1 MLFLSDAP
9 VSGINTGKCFIDCLV
24 FMLKKISVSG
34 ISSFLFGL
42 VILLFFGLFY
52 SFHLHYQEQYQLFL
66 FTTDYFLDRV
76 MPPGGLSN
84 YLGTFITQFYFYP
97 WIGSLIIATLLILF
111 QRILLGTARNL
122 GAGKNFF
129 VLSFLP
135 VLMYW
140 GLLCDENY
148 LAGGLV
154 SMLFISLSNYLYTF
168 SRSGLVKILFILL
181 GIPLLYL
188 IAGGSV
194 LFFFLFL
201 LIYELDEKTRSWKF
215 LLLFNSLG
223 AILVL
228 AIPFFLK
235 NRLGMFPAV
244 SSFVGV
250 NYFRF
255 PINFPVIV
263 GIIGLLLVFLPFV
276 SKYLSNRQ
284 FPLKKNILIVQVIV
298 FLLFGS
304 WFMHR
309 SVDFEREEIMEYD
322 FFARMRKWDEIIYK
336 AEQEAP
342 RSPLSVTCLNLAL
355 GKKGQLGERMFEFFQ
370 KGDEGLIPDF
380 TKDFTIPMVAGEV
393 YYHLG
398 FINTAQRFS
407 FEAMEALPDYQKS
420 VRTIKRLA
428 ETSLINGN
436 YVLSR
441 KYLKILQ
448 KTFYYRKWATYLER
462 AMEKE
467 DFINQHP
474 EYGLLRSMKLERD
487 FLFSGQEKDMMLG
500 IMLSEKKSKLVFEYL
515 MAYCLLNKDIQHFVQ
530 YFTLGESLSYFTIPR
545 HFQEALVYAWDVS
558 KSEVVKEIPYPVNR
572 EVRSS
577 LNKYRRVYT
586 SQSNPQSLLRKDFG
600 DTYWYYFHFRN

>member
-1 MLFLSDAP
+1 
-9 VSGINTGKCFIDCLV
+9 
-24 FMLKKISVSG
+24 MLKNISVSG
-34 ISSFLFGL
+34 LSSLFLGL
-42 VILLFFGLFY
+42 LIFLFFGLFY

-66 FTTDYFLDRV
+66 FTADYFLERV
-76 MPPGGLSN
+76 MQPGGLSN
-84 YLGTFITQFYFYP
+84 YLGSFFTQFYFYP
-97 WIGSLIIATLLILF
+97 WVGSLIIATLLILF
-111 QRILLGTARNL
+111 QRSLLGTIRNL
-122 GAGKNFF
+122 GAAKDFF
-129 VLSFLP
+129 VLSFFP

-148 LAGGLV
+148 LTGGLV
-154 SMLFISLSNYLYTF
+154 AILFISLSNYLYTF

-201 LIYELDEKTRSWKF
+201 LIYELNEKTRSWKF

-223 AILVL
+223 VLLVL

-235 NRLGMFPAV
+235 NRLGMFPLV
-244 SSFVGV
+244 PFIVGV

-263 GIIGLLLVFLPFV
+263 GIIGLLLVLLPFL
-276 SKYLSNRQ
+276 SKFLSKGNFR
-284 FPLKKNILIVQVIV
+284 LKKNILLVEVLI
-298 FLLFGS
+298 FFLFGS
-304 WFMHR
+304 WFIYR
-309 SVDFEREEIMEYD
+309 SVDFEREGIMEYD
-322 FFARMRKWDEIIYK
+322 FYVRMRKWEEIIHK
-336 AEQEAP
+336 AEEKAP
-342 RSPLSVTCLNLAL
+342 QSPLSVTCLNLAL
-355 GKKGQLGERMFEFFQ
+355 GKKGQLGDRMFEFIQ

-420 VRTIKRLA
+420 VRTMKRLA

-436 YVLSR
+436 YVLSK

-448 KTFYYRKWATYLER
+448 NTFYYRKWATYLER
-462 AMEKE
+462 AMQKE
-467 DFINQHP
+467 DLINQHP
-474 EYGLLRSMKLERD
+474 EYGLLRSMKLDRD
-487 FLFSGQEKDMMLG
+487 FFFSDQEKDMMLG
-500 IMLSEKKSKLVFEYL
+500 IMLSEKKNKLAFEYL

-530 YFTLGESLSYFTIPR
+530 YFPLGESLSYFRIPR

-558 KSEVVKEIPYPVNR
+558 KSEVIKEIPYPIR
-572 EVRSS
+572 DEIKSS
-577 LNKYRRVYT
+577 LNRYRKIYT
-586 SQSNPQSLLRKDFG
+586 SQPDPQPLLHKKFG
-600 DTYWYYFHFRN
+600 ETYWYYFHFRN